1 MQMISRT
8 ESKSPSESILNNM
21 ADRLIKDL
29 DMKYSKYTNDEN
41 DNDSRYEFH
50 TDDKMYETSNFL
62 R

>member
-1 MQMISRT
+1 
-8 ESKSPSESILNNM
+8 M